1 MWLDGRSDC
10 ILEKG
15 GSILSFSDML
25 VNKVKS
31 RNQSLLM
38 TFFLGILIFID
49 DYLNAI
55 AISSSMKKITDG
67 YQVSREKLAY
77 LVDSTAAPI
86 CILVPISTWAI
97 FFSSLLEANEVA
109 EPGQGIAAYIQAI
122 PYMAYG
128 WVTLGIVFL
137 VAIGKMPDLGA
148 MKKAEERA
156 RNGQVKPDGA
166 VDIDFGSDIKAHSN
180 PTMGL
185 INFLLPMVVLVGAS
199 WYFGIDLLAGVF
211 VAIIFTICFYG
222 FQKLVTMNELF
233 DAVYD
238 GIKVMLLPLATV
250 IGGFMLKSVN
260 DSLGLTQYVIET
272 VSLIYLLSTS
282 LL

>member
-1 MWLDGRSDC
+1 M
-10 ILEKG
+10 
-15 GSILSFSDML
+15 
-25 VNKVKS
+25 
-31 RNQSLLM
+31 
-38 TFFLGILIFID
+38 
-49 DYLNAI
+49 
-55 AISSSMKKITDG
+55 
-67 YQVSREKLAY
+67 
-77 LVDSTAAPI
+77 
-86 CILVPISTWAI
+86 
-97 FFSSLLEANEVA
+97 A